1 MTIQYDS
8 EEAFYNGIDHLTQR
22 NLAYKA
28 NHNTLS
34 ITITG
39 Y

>member
-1 MTIQYDS
+1 MIKFDT

-22 NLAYKA
+22 GLSYKA
-28 NHNTLS
+28 NHNTL
-34 ITITG
+34 TIIIEG